1 MNLFVKN
8 GSTFTFSTDHEIEGW
23 TRIVIAANTRPIVI
37 SLCDEIMLVKYE
49 GRDDGVLIVFPYR
62 KATTPRVMKL
72 HNLPTTV
79 KPRELL
85 HAVFRILLDFDE
97 GRLSN
102 RMRNSTLIIVRYFL
116 PDVIRG
122 MVGHNS
128 EGLRFYIFQNKISL
142 YKGTATVLKLDHFSL
157 LSYKVKESLS

>member
-8 GSTFTFSTDHEIEGW
+8 GSTFTFSTDSEIEGW
-23 TRIVIAANTRPIVI
+23 THVILSAAARPIVI
-37 SLCDEIMLVKYE
+37 SLCDEIILVKYE
-49 GRDDGVLIVFPYR
+49 GRTDGVLIVFPYR

-72 HNLPTTV
+72 HNLPDTD
-79 KPRELL
+79 KPRVLL
-85 HAVFRILLDFDE
+85 QAVFRILLDFDE

-102 RMRNSTLIIVRYFL
+102 RKRNSTLIIVRYFL

-122 MVGHNS
+122 FVGHNS

-142 YKGTATVLKLDHFSL
+142 YKGTSTVLKLDHFSL
-157 LSYKVKESLS
+157 FSYKVKESLS